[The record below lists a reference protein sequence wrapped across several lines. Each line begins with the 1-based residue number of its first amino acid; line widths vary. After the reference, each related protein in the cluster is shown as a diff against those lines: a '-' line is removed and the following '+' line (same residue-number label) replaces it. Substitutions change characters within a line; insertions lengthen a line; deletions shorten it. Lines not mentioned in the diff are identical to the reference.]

1 MTVVVGYVP
10 TETGFF
16 AVREATREARSRNL
30 EVVIVNVVNAAGF
43 TSPTAADERSLD
55 EVTAYLAKNGVPNTV
70 RHVTDDA
77 PASDTIVSIAKE
89 VNAALIV
96 LGAHQRSW
104 IARRLL
110 GSTTQSVVMAGPC
123 PVLIVPDVDPSER
136 GRLLSQDAPSPPKP
150 GMSTN

>member
-16 AVREATREARSRNL
+16 AIREATREARSRDL
-30 EVVIVNVVNAAGF
+30 AVVVVNVVGAGGF

-55 EVTAYLAKNGVPNTV
+55 AVTAYLTKNGVPNTLRNV
-70 RHVTDDA
+70 ADDA
-77 PASDTIVSIAKE
+77 PPADVILSVARE
-89 VNAALIV
+89 VNASLIV

-110 GSTTQSVVMAGPC
+110 GSTTQSVVLAGPC
-123 PVLIVPDVDPSER
+123 PVLVVPDVDQSE
-136 GRLLSQDAPSPPKP
+136 GRTLTEDDDDLPRP
-150 GMSTN
+150 GMSQT